1 MANPQVAASR
11 EHALAVT
18 RDYIS
23 QPHLSEWRARAR
35 EGYRSWAATGKQ
47 EVEEGGRG
55 AAATIFCCSSLP
67 PPPPSLPLLPSFSVQ
82 DSVGGQWPSGHF
94 GPCEGMGRGGGG
106 GGKWVLCS
114 TAAIKGAVRRVAH
127 AHYDTLRSIK
137 PDSRPDGTAIRDH
150 ARVRVYTSS
159 RERRC
164 ATNCE
169 SE

>member
-1 MANPQVAASR
+1 MIGFVMT
-11 EHALAVT
+11 VYDWFCY
-18 RDYIS
+18 DYLIS
-23 QPHLSEWRARAR
+23 FIMTVYL
-35 EGYRSWAATGKQ
+35 
-47 EVEEGGRG
+47 
-55 AAATIFCCSSLP
+55 
-67 PPPPSLPLLPSFSVQ
+67 
-82 DSVGGQWPSGHF
+82 
-94 GPCEGMGRGGGG
+94 
-106 GGKWVLCS
+106 
-114 TAAIKGAVRRVAH
+114 KGAVRRVAH